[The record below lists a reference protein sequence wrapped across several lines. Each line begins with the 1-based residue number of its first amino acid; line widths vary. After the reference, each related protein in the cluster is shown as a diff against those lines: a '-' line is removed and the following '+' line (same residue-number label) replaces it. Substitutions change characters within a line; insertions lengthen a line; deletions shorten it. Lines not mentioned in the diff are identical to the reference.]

1 MLGGSEWLYP
11 NALVYFCGLVNM
23 HKVRE
28 YFCRLSLSDV
38 GVGGRVEIGEETTDE
53 NPICSLLQEG
63 VQISGRFKVE
73 WKKSREMNLG

>member
-11 NALVYFCGLVNM
+11 NAVVYFCGLVNM

-38 GVGGRVEIGEETTDE
+38 GVGGPVEIGEETT
-53 NPICSLLQEG
+53 NGKPICNLLQEG
-63 VQISGRFKVE
+63 VQISSGYKVE
-73 WKKSREMNLG
+73 WEKFVK

>member
-11 NALVYFCGLVNM
+11 NAVVYFCGLVNM

-38 GVGGRVEIGEETTDE
+38 GVGGLVKIGEETTNE
-53 NPICSLLQEG
+53 KPICNLLQEG
-63 VQISGRFKVE
+63 VRISSGYKVK
-73 WKKSREMNLG
+73 WDKFVK